1 MASHNA
7 KLAQQPASPSL
18 DVDEQ
23 DYDDEVDEDDTA
35 NDMTEIIAGAQRAES
50 NGSSNEQ
57 SSKAANGNGKSKSKD
72 ALRPRRKKARRA
84 CLACQ
89 RAHLTCGEL

>member
-1 MASHNA
+1 MASPDA
-7 KLAQQPASPSL
+7 KMAGQPPSPSL

-23 DYDDEVDEDDTA
+23 DYDIETDEDDTA
-35 NDMTEIIAGAQRAES
+35 NDMTEIIAGVQRADS
-50 NGSSNEQ
+50 NGSFNEQ
-57 SSKAANGNGKSKSKD
+57 SSKAANGNGKPKSKD

-89 RAHLTCGEL
+89 RAHLTCGE